1 MRYEDIN
8 LPSGYTYPGPTT
20 SEIDRMELAK
30 KESKII
36 SNFMFWVE
44 NSGMRI
50 CKVDRT
56 IDRYAPIGIP
66 MEQFLAQYF
75 NIDLEIVEQ
84 EKLEVLAY
92 MRIKDGGN
100 PETERE
106 ELGLEQIELKKTV
119 LRRNRA
125 KRPAMTYADEENMI
139 VYPDGSAEPSSK
151 GRY

>member
-8 LPSGYTYPGPTT
+8 LPSGYVYPGPIT

-44 NSGMRI
+44 NNGMRI

-56 IDRYAPIGIP
+56 IDRYAPIGTPI
-66 MEQFLAQYF
+66 EQFLAEYF
-75 NIDLEIVEQ
+75 NIDLETVEQ
-84 EKLEVLAY
+84 EKLEILAY
-92 MRIKDGGN
+92 MRIQNGGN
-100 PETERE
+100 PEAERE
-106 ELGLEQIELKKTV
+106 ELGLKQIELKKVV
-119 LRRNRA
+119 LRRSRV
-125 KRPAMTYADEENMI
+125 KRPARMCVDEDVI